1 MPSQPAPTLTISAG
15 WLLDGSGSAASEAM
29 AVRIEEAG
37 ISAVGPA
44 SELAPPG
51 GTVGEQLDFPT
62 GTLLPGLIDCHTH
75 TNMPGDGRRGED
87 VHRDDDDYLR
97 LLRSAHNVEHALET
111 GVTTVC
117 DCGGWHD
124 TTFRLKE
131 GIRQG
136 VVRGPRVLA
145 SGRPITTTGGHCWFM
160 GSEADGPE
168 GVRRAARQLIKEG
181 ADFLKVMATGGST
194 LGTDPFRPAFSSEE
208 LETIAEEGHRRGLLV
223 AAHCRSNEAMRMVID
238 ARFDVIMHGW
248 FADQSGNRE
257 FDDRLADLIA
267 EREVRVNPTLHITR
281 SRLPL
286 LQERVDQGAATDEE
300 VALLKRMRSGHG
312 TTMQH
317 TGWLIER
324 GVQLMAGSDCGWGV
338 YPFGRF
344 DLELEAMVEA
354 GLSPLAAIQAATSGN
369 AKALHIDDAVGTV
382 APGKE
387 ADLLVVDGRP
397 DQDITDVGRVLA
409 VIKGSRVVV
418 NNAVPQQRSEDSS
431 TG

>member
-1 MPSQPAPTLTISAG
+1 
-15 WLLDGSGSAASEAM
+15 M
-29 AVRIEEAG
+29 AVRIEGAR

-44 SELAPPG
+44 AELAPPRES
-51 GTVGEQLDFPT
+51 TGEQFDSPE

-97 LLRSAHNVEHALET
+97 LLRSAHNVQRALET

-117 DCGGWHD
+117 DCGSWHQ

-136 VVRGPRVLA
+136 IVRGPRLLA
-145 SGRPITTTGGHCWFM
+145 AGPPITTTGGHCWFM

-194 LGTDPFRPAFSSEE
+194 LGTDPFRPAYSSEE
-208 LETIAEEGHRRGLLV
+208 LEAIAEEGHRRGLPV
-223 AAHCRSNEAMRMVID
+223 VAHCRSNEAMRMVID
-238 ARFDVIMHGW
+238 ARFDAIMHGW
-248 FADQSGNRE
+248 FADQSGVRV
-257 FDDRLADLIA
+257 FDDRLADLMA

-281 SRLPL
+281 GRLPL
-286 LQERVDQGAATDEE
+286 LQERVEQGVATDEE
-300 VALLKRMRSGHG
+300 TALLERMQRSHAV
-312 TTMQH
+312 TMEH

-324 GVQLMAGSDCGWGV
+324 GIQLMAGSDCGWGV

-344 DLELEAMVEA
+344 DLELAAMVEA
-354 GLSPLAAIQAATSGN
+354 GLSPLAAIQAATDGN
-369 AKALHIDDAVGTV
+369 AKALHIDDVVGTV

-397 DQDITDVGRVLA
+397 DQDITDIGRVLA
-409 VIKGSRVVV
+409 VIKGGRVIV
-418 NNAVPQQRSEDSS
+418 NNVAL
-431 TG
+431 

>member
-1 MPSQPAPTLTISAG
+1 
-15 WLLDGSGSAASEAM
+15 M
-29 AVRIEEAG
+29 AVRIEGSRIA
-37 ISAVGPA
+37 AVGPA
-44 SELAPPG
+44 TELAPPG
-51 GTVGEQLDFPT
+51 RSTGEQLDFPT

-75 TNMPGDGRRGED
+75 TNMPGNGRRGED
-87 VHRDDDDYLR
+87 VHREDDDYIR
-97 LLRSAHNVEHALET
+97 LLRSAHNVERALET

-117 DCGGWHD
+117 DCGGWNE

-160 GSEADGPE
+160 GSEADGVE
-168 GVRRAARQLIKEG
+168 GVQRAARQLIKEG

-194 LGTDPFRPAFSSEE
+194 LGTDPFRPAFSAEE
-208 LETIAEEGHRRGLLV
+208 LGTIAEEGHRRGLPV

-238 ARFDVIMHGW
+238 ARFDMIMHGW

-286 LQERVDQGAATDEE
+286 LQERVDQGVATDEE
-300 VALLKRMRSGHG
+300 TALLNRMRAGHA
-312 TTMQH
+312 TTLQH
-317 TGWLIER
+317 TGWLFER

-344 DLELEAMVEA
+344 DLELAAMVEA

-369 AKALHIDDAVGTV
+369 ARALHIDGEVGAVT
-382 APGKE
+382 PGKE
-387 ADLLVVDGRP
+387 ADLLVVDGQP
-397 DQDITDVGRVLA
+397 DQDITAVGRVLA
-409 VIKGSRVVV
+409 VIKSGRVVV
-418 NNAVPQQRSEDSS
+418 NNVVP
-431 TG
+431 

>member
-1 MPSQPAPTLTISAG
+1 
-15 WLLDGSGSAASEAM
+15 M
-29 AVRIEEAG
+29 AVRIEG
-37 ISAVGPA
+37 TKITAVGPA
-44 SELAPPG
+44 AELGPTG
-51 GTVGEQLDFPT
+51 GSTGEQLDFPM

-97 LLRSAHNVEHALET
+97 LLRSAHNVERALET
-111 GVTTVC
+111 GVTTLC
-117 DCGGWHD
+117 DCGGWHE

-145 SGRPITTTGGHCWFM
+145 AGRPITTTGGHCWFM
-160 GSEADGPE
+160 GSEADGLE
-168 GVRRAARQLIKEG
+168 GVQRAARQLIEEG

-194 LGTDPFRPAFSSEE
+194 VGTDPFRPAFSGEE
-208 LETIAEEGHRRGLLV
+208 LATIAEEGHRRGLFV

-257 FDDRLADLIA
+257 FDDRLADLLA

-281 SRLPL
+281 GRLPL
-286 LQERVDQGAATDEE
+286 LQERVEQGIATDEE
-300 VALLKRMRSGHG
+300 TALMKRMQRGHAV
-312 TTMQH
+312 TMQH
-317 TGWLIER
+317 TRWLIER
-324 GVQLMAGSDCGWGV
+324 GVQLMAGSDCGWGT

-344 DLELEAMVEA
+344 DLELAAMVEA
-354 GLSPLAAIQAATSGN
+354 GLSPLAAIQAATDGN
-369 AKALHIDDAVGTV
+369 AKALHIDDVVGTV

-387 ADLLVVDGRP
+387 ADLLVANGRP

-409 VIKGSRVVV
+409 VIKGGHVVV
-418 NNAVPQQRSEDSS
+418 NNIAP
-431 TG
+431 

>member
-1 MPSQPAPTLTISAG
+1 
-15 WLLDGSGSAASEAM
+15 M
-29 AVRIEEAG
+29 AVRIEG
-37 ISAVGPA
+37 TRISAVGPA
-44 SELAPPG
+44 AELAPPG
-51 GTVGEQLDFPT
+51 GSTGEQLDFPM

-75 TNMPGDGRRGED
+75 TNMPGNGRRGED
-87 VHRDDDDYLR
+87 VHREDDDYLR
-97 LLRSAHNVEHALET
+97 LLRSAHNVERALET

-117 DCGGWHD
+117 DCGGWHE

-136 VVRGPRVLA
+136 VVRGPRLLA
-145 SGRPITTTGGHCWFM
+145 AGRPITTTGGHCWFM

-168 GVRRAARQLIKEG
+168 GVRKAARQLIKEG

-194 LGTDPFRPAFSSEE
+194 LGTDPFRPAYSSEE
-208 LETIAEEGHRRGLLV
+208 LEAIAEEGHRRGLPV
-223 AAHCRSNEAMRMVID
+223 VAHCRSNEAMRMVID
-238 ARFDVIMHGW
+238 ARFDAIMHGW

-257 FDDRLADLIA
+257 FDDRLADLMA
-267 EREVRVNPTLHITR
+267 ERQVRVNPTLHITR
-281 SRLPL
+281 GRLPL
-286 LQERVDQGAATDEE
+286 LQERVEQGVATDEE
-300 VALLKRMRSGHG
+300 TALLKRMQRSHAV
-312 TTMQH
+312 TMQH

-344 DLELEAMVEA
+344 DLELAAMVEA
-354 GLSPLAAIQAATSGN
+354 GLSPLAAIQAATHGN
-369 AKALHIDDAVGTV
+369 AKALHVDDVVGTV

-409 VIKGSRVVV
+409 VIKSGRVVV
-418 NNAVPQQRSEDSS
+418 NNVAP
-431 TG
+431 